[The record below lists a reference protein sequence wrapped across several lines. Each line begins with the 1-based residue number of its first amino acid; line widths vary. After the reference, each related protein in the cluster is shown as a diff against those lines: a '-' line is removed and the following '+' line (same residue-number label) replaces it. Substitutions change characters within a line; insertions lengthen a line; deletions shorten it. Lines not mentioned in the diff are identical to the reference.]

1 MQLSRSFLGAA
12 MTAVLVA
19 ANIPS
24 IEAAPRRGAAPRA
37 GAPSAR
43 QAPAAARSTPARA
56 AAPART
62 PSGAPGVARGRATY
76 GYGHSNGIYPPY
88 GWDGYWGWGGY
99 WGAGFQ
105 WGWPYWGGPYW
116 GWPYMAT
123 AVVVPGG
130 AAQARLPELPAVVET
145 AVTPKSA
152 TVRLDGEEVG
162 KARDWN
168 GAWDALT
175 LRPGVHVLEF
185 SKDGYRTFRAV
196 VDLEPGMRFR
206 LERDLVE
213 GEGFDPASDPLPEL
227 RPAAET
233 PPAPLA
239 RGFLHLRV
247 RPSDAA
253 VYLDGKFL
261 GSGFELERLH
271 GAIPVAAGTHR
282 VEVMRPG
289 HRSHVAEVAVAPS
302 GEAATVEVTLEPE
315 R

>member
-1 MQLSRSFLGAA
+1 MQVSRSFLGAA
-12 MTAVLVA
+12 MIAVLVA
-19 ANIPS
+19 ASIPS

-43 QAPAAARSTPARA
+43 QAPAAARSNPART

-76 GYGHSNGIYPPY
+76 GYGHSGGTYPPY
-88 GWDGYWGWGGY
+88 WWDGYWGWGGY
-99 WGAGFQ
+99 WGAGSY
-105 WGWPYWGGPYW
+105 WGWPYWG
-116 GWPYMAT
+116 WPYTAP

-130 AAQARLPELPAVVET
+130 AAQAGLPELPAVLET
-145 AVTPKSA
+145 AVSPKSA
-152 TVRLDGEEVG
+152 TVRLDGEEIG

-175 LRPGVHVLEF
+175 LPPGVHVLEF

-196 VDLEPGMRFR
+196 VELEPGMRFR
-206 LERDLVE
+206 VERDLAE
-213 GEGFDPASDPLPEL
+213 GEGLDPASDPLPE
-227 RPAAET
+227 PAPVVTSARE
-233 PPAPLA
+233 PSPAPLA

-253 VYLDGKFL
+253 VYLDGRFL
-261 GSGFELERLH
+261 ASGFELDRLH

-289 HRSHVAEVAVAPS
+289 HRSHVMEVEVAPS
-302 GEAATVEVTLEPE
+302 GDAATVEVTLEPE
-315 R
+315 P